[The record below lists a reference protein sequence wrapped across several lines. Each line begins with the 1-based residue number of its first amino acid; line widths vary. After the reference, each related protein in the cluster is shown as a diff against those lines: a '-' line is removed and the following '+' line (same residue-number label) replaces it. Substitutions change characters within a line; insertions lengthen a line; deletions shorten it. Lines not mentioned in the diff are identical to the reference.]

1 MESRLEPM
9 MSEDKREARAKGD
22 KGARAEL
29 DLDQFLP
36 YQLSSLSDRISE
48 ELSRL
53 YQQRFSLNVAQWR
66 VLVWLSHKDV
76 LNAKEICE
84 TTRMDKARVS
94 RAVQAL
100 VDRNLVG
107 RTQSQRDQR
116 LHDLRLTESGEA
128 LLVELVPLAQT
139 WEAGLVSSLTAAE
152 YRDLLHIMRK
162 LERQLER
169 LA

>member
-1 MESRLEPM
+1 